1 MARSSQIRD
10 DVVESLEAQLA
21 TLRKEV
27 SGLRKTWSRRS
38 ARAYDS
44 ASETASEVYEDL
56 AERWADAL
64 PQIRKGARVAERSAR
79 DNPAVTAAVGIAV
92 VGLLALLVF
101 RRQA

>member
-27 SGLRKTWSRRS
+27 SGLRKTLSRRS

-44 ASETASEVYEDL
+44 ASETAGEVYEDL

-64 PQIRKGARVAERSAR
+64 PQIRKGARVVERSAR